1 MQALM
6 VAEEVL
12 QISLSVAYFVQVNN
26 VTEADMR
33 LSLKQ
38 KLYRFAGYV

>member
-6 VAEEVL
+6 VAEEAL
-12 QISLSVAYFVQVNN
+12 QISLSVAYFVQVYN

-33 LSLKQ
+33 PGLKK